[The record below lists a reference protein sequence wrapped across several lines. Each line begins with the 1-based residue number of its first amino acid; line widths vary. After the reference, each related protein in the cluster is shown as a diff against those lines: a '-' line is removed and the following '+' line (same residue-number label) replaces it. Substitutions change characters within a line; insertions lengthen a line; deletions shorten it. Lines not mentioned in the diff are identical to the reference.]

1 MIKVDTLKNLLN
13 VKEKDLKK
21 LDIEQLR
28 LLSGVFRYMT
38 RIIDREINSREELK

>member
-1 MIKVDTLKNLLN
+1 MIQVDMLKNLLN

-38 RIIDREINSREELK
+38 RIVDREINDRDDVK